1 MMPKKST
8 SGIFQK
14 GYCILFLALPF
25 FAKAQDDFTDNID
38 DLSTQEAPID
48 NYSLLLLILGI
59 YFAYRFFKTQYAIK
73 TNK

>member
-1 MMPKKST
+1 MVPKNTNSRL
-8 SGIFQK
+8 QK

-25 FAKAQDDFTDNID
+25 FVKAQDDFPDNID
-38 DLSTQEAPID
+38 DLSTQEVPID

-59 YFAYRFFKTQYAIK
+59 YFAYRFFKTQDTIK